1 MKAPPRAF
9 WIASHPW
16 AVPVLPSAL
25 RAPWLPLRC
34 PCHVTRESVDDGESP
49 TCARPPCLELC
60 VGGVMAAVGEPQ
72 MGGGS
77 WNAEGASAAGWGAVR
92 YGGLAASGVDDMRG
106 CTGA

>member
-1 MKAPPRAF
+1 VKAPPRAF

-34 PCHVTRESVDDGESP
+34 PCHVTRESVDGGETPACVSS
-49 TCARPPCLELC
+49 PCLEPR

-77 WNAEGASAAGWGAVR
+77 WNAEASAAGSGAVR
-92 YGGLAASGVDDMRG
+92 YGGLDASGGVDDI
-106 CTGA
+106 